1 MKKLLLS
8 ILILTST
15 SLYAQCEGDI
25 NQDNNVNVLDVII
38 TVNHI
43 LEIENINDNLIYLID
58 FNSDQIINIMDV
70 IIMVNLVLDED
81 FQCEECSDN
90 NVMCIDIHSVF
101 QQLDILSLDENGYY
115 HFNYPDDLLL
125 NPSDYGTVYYTT
137 TDPVTRVGWMSPDSF
152 YVEHMGQ
159 IFWEPVINYS
169 TYSNDNGDGQQLFY
183 VNPTLISDTLD
194 IFGYYYYYPHVIDS
208 VKVII
213 NE

>member
-1 MKKLLLS
+1 MKKLLLLIT
-8 ILILTST
+8 ILLST
-15 SLYAQCEGDI
+15 NLNAQCEGDI

-101 QQLDILSLDENGYY
+101 VIGPDNLSDIVVDDYESDHRGVFGTFSLNFTETNSNNSPCEFCGSNSCCLEMHTENCCC
-115 HFNYPDDLLL
+115 YP
-125 NPSDYGTVYYTT
+125 N
-137 TDPVTRVGWMSPDSF
+137 
-152 YVEHMGQ
+152 
-159 IFWEPVINYS
+159 
-169 TYSNDNGDGQQLFY
+169 
-183 VNPTLISDTLD
+183 
-194 IFGYYYYYPHVIDS
+194 
-208 VKVII
+208 
-213 NE
+213 